1 MAEELDNFK
10 MNISNFPSSRG
21 LKDIP
26 NEWLSKIIANSYAF
40 HSYSHQREI
49 EIRDNDK
56 IACRVLGRLPVWY
69 VSREPIDAPTGTVF
83 RRSINGSY
91 HWFYKSN
98 SEFVAFQFGLLEGE
112 KLMGNA
118 ATFSHLEYDDRGIP
132 RISSIFIASVEFLTR
147 IGSLLDHL
155 RKQAAYPRIV
165 IIPQS
170 GQCGLLVTTNH
181 QTSWQSREH
190 LIYPLPELSLG
201 RTNWQ
206 GDDFRD
212 SKMSLEQFVLSSGYP
227 MEIAAFRGVDLN

>member
-40 HSYSHQREI
+40 HAYSYQRETQ
-49 EIRDNDK
+49 IRDNDN
-56 IACRVLGRLPVWY
+56 IACRILGGFPVWY
-69 VSREPIDAPTGTVF
+69 VSREPIDARSGTVF
-83 RRSINGSY
+83 RRSINGDY

-98 SEFVAFQFGLLEGE
+98 SEFVAFQFGILEGGE
-112 KLMGNA
+112 LMGNA

-132 RISSIFIASVEFLTR
+132 RISSIFIASVELLTR
-147 IGSLLDHL
+147 IGFFLNDP
-155 RKQAAYPRIV
+155 RTQAAYPRIV

-181 QTSWQSREH
+181 QTSWKSREH

-201 RTNWQ
+201 RANRQ
-206 GDDFRD
+206 GDDFRAP
-212 SKMSLEQFVLSSGYP
+212 KMSLEKFVLSSGYP
-227 MEIAAFRGVDLN
+227 MEIEPFNGFDLN